1 MELMEVLGSRQRLK
15 ILRALAGG
23 DRYLSELAK
32 EVKADTKAL
41 QRHLAILEKAG
52 LIESYV
58 EGRRRYYRLV
68 KRITLDVSPKEGER
82 RFIIAVRP
90 V

>member
-1 MELMEVLGSRQRLK
+1 MELLEILGSRQRLR

-32 EVKADTKAL
+32 EVRADTKAL
-41 QRHLAILEKAG
+41 QHHLAILEAAG

-58 EGRRRYYRLV
+58 KGRRRYYRMI
-68 KRITLDVSPKEGER
+68 KRITLDISPKEGEK